1 MKMEDQSPWV
11 KISKKVKLCR
21 IIDNY
26 NKLVR
31 EKKMRKMKT
40 PMIMMSWKKMMMRK
54 NKNRLMIRTV
64 VNRKISNH
72 RDKSCSRIQ
81 ILKRLSKINH

>member
-1 MKMEDQSPWV
+1 MKMEDQSPWE

-21 IIDNY
+21 ITDNY

-40 PMIMMSWKKMMMRK
+40 PMIMMLWKKMMRK

-64 VNRKISNH
+64 VNRKISSL

-81 ILKRLSKINH
+81 LLKRLSKINH